1 MLSLSENEDGRTAQV
16 RVGETIEVTLPE
28 NASTGYSWT
37 VDRLDA
43 DIVQQHSAESRN
55 PAKAIGAPGTIL
67 FTFEAVKA
75 GTGEIALKYWRSW
88 EGDASVSKRFRIR
101 LSVQTWASWAACA
114 ALGQGL
120 SGEARRGET
129 SRPQCAARHASAD
142 RHDTGARLRYSNA
155 RYRG

>member
-1 MLSLSENEDGRTAQV
+1 MVALAGITWIGVSGAGGGAGAGKAAAMLSFSENEDGRTAQV

-55 PAKAIGAPGTIL
+55 PAKAIGASGTIV

-101 LSVQTWASWAACA
+101 LSVQT
-114 ALGQGL
+114 
-120 SGEARRGET
+120 
-129 SRPQCAARHASAD
+129 
-142 RHDTGARLRYSNA
+142 
-155 RYRG
+155 